1 MSERDPVVYAQAKAL
16 LEAELK
22 SDGVIVEKSF
32 VKPVSD
38 QMIDRGWI
46 TVAQM
51 IFPDEQT
58 WAFFL
63 EKTGLQR
70 KVRS

>member
-1 MSERDPVVYAQAKAL
+1 M
-16 LEAELK
+16 EAELK
-22 SDGVIVEKSF
+22 SDGVIGENSYVR
-32 VKPVSD
+32 PVSD
-38 QMIDRGWI
+38 EMIDRGWL

-58 WAFFL
+58 WTVFL

-70 KVRS
+70 KVRWETCSSLL

>member
-1 MSERDPVVYAQAKAL
+1 M
-16 LEAELK
+16 EAELK
-22 SDGVIVEKSF
+22 SDGVIGENSYVR
-32 VKPVSD
+32 PVSD
-38 QMIDRGWI
+38 EMIDRGWL

-58 WAFFL
+58 WTSFI

-70 KVRS
+70 KVRRGTCSSFVMALAFFT